1 MVSRARSS
9 IDGSEAAK
17 LAVREPTVGFVAG
30 AAFVLFGLV
39 IGLAPLADNSFL
51 THLAT
56 GHLIL
61 ADGFPHTDP
70 YSFTAAGEP
79 WIVQSWLASVLYAVI
94 DKLVGLSGIQL
105 LTGLL
110 TATLAG
116 LGWRLTRSARTLVP
130 RVFLMVVFLAVGA
143 HYWTER
149 PHLIAWVLFALLLV
163 MVLEDHDPR
172 WLVPIMFVW
181 TNVHGSFPIGLVAI
195 ATIGLGRAL
204 DDRELPGPE
213 IRALLWAGL
222 GCLLGG
228 VLNPYGP
235 GLLVFPVRLLSRAET
250 LRVIEEW
257 RPADLSNP
265 FNQVFVVQVLAA
277 LALFFRARSFR
288 LLVPAVV
295 FTVPALLSA
304 RNVAVASL
312 MLLPVMASEMRD
324 VGSINCEQRLPA
336 LRVAVV
342 AVAVTGAVLV
352 TVRVAGTATDLGRYP
367 VEEVGWLADH
377 DLVASGDRVVITHD
391 YVGNYLELV
400 YGTDANV
407 FIDDRAEVMPA
418 EVIGDYVDL
427 LGGTGN
433 WEEIL
438 DRYGSEVVL
447 WEADEELAGALG
459 ESTEWEVV
467 LGVVGEERPDG
478 EGSTGGFIVACR
490 VDSECAAAA

>member
-1 MVSRARSS
+1 MATRARSS
-9 IDGSEAAK
+9 IEGSRAGEVGAWA
-17 LAVREPTVGFVAG
+17 PTVGFVAG
-30 AAFVLFGLV
+30 AASVLFGLA

-56 GHLIL
+56 GHLIFS
-61 ADGFPHTDP
+61 DGFPHTDP

-79 WIVQSWLASVLYAVI
+79 WIVQSWLASLLYAAI
-94 DKLVGLSGIQL
+94 DTVAGLPGIQL
-105 LTGLL
+105 MTGLL

-149 PHLIAWVLFALLLV
+149 PHLIAWVLFATLLV
-163 MVLEDHDPR
+163 IVVEDLDPR
-172 WLVPIMFVW
+172 WLVPVMFVW

-204 DDRELPGPE
+204 DDRELPRAE

-222 GCLLGG
+222 GVLAGG

-235 GLLVFPVRLLSRAET
+235 GLLLFPIRLLSRAET

-265 FNQVFVVQVLAA
+265 FNQVFLVQALAA
-277 LALFFRARSFR
+277 IALFFRARSFR

-312 MLLPVMASEMRD
+312 VLLPVMASEMRD
-324 VGSINCEQRLPA
+324 VGSIDCERRLPA
-336 LRVAVV
+336 LRLAVV
-342 AVAVTGAVLV
+342 ALAVTGTALVAVRLG
-352 TVRVAGTATDLGRYP
+352 GTAADLGRYP
-367 VEEVGWLADH
+367 LEEVRWLADH
-377 DLVASGDRVVITHD
+377 DLVASADSRVITHD

-400 YGTDANV
+400 YGADANV
-407 FIDDRAEVMPA
+407 FIDDRAEVMPPR
-418 EVIGDYVDL
+418 VIGDYVDL
-427 LGGTGN
+427 LGGERN

-438 DRYGSEVVL
+438 DRYGAEVVL
-447 WEADEELAGALG
+447 WEEDEELADALG

-467 LGVVGEERPDG
+467 LGAPD
-478 EGSTGGFIVACR
+478 ETIPGGFIVACR
-490 VDSECAAAA
+490 VDSGCAAT